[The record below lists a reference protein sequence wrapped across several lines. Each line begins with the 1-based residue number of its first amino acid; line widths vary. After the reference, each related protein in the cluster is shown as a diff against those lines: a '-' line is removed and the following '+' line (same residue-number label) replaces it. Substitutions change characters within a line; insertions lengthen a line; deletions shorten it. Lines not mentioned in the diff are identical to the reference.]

1 MDGWLGVQY
10 DCHFGTRVCMVW
22 QPSICIYR
30 TFNLGV
36 FFLLS
41 VLDPLVTVRVP
52 LSACA
57 SYLTLYHGL
66 YRLRAHNSL
75 EPKAILRRATQKK
88 KSPCVARWFM
98 PFCLFSRLPPPS
110 VAALLDG
117 KINARHKTWS
127 TNKRRCQLLLTLA
140 KQIML

>member
-1 MDGWLGVQY
+1 MDGWRQDGLAY
-10 DCHFGTRVCMVW
+10 STTAILERECVW
-22 QPSICIYR
+22 YGSHLYAFIVPSI
-30 TFNLGV
+30 LV

-88 KSPCVARWFM
+88 NHRAWPDGSC
-98 PFCLFSRLPPPS
+98 PFVFFHDCRHHPSRLYWME
-110 VAALLDG
+110 
-117 KINARHKTWS
+117 K
-127 TNKRRCQLLLTLA
+127 
-140 KQIML
+140 